1 MAILKSAKGR
11 FESSLFDIRQLV
23 QADLFDSE
31 LDAAREL
38 LKNKFVR
45 AAGAIAGV
53 VLEKHL
59 AQVCRNHNVAVSKKH
74 PTIND
79 FNGLLKDN
87 HVIDT
92 PQWRLI
98 QHLADLR
105 NLCDHNKDREPEI
118 AEIDDLISGV
128 DKMMK
133 TLF

>member
-1 MAILKSAKGR
+1 VTGRAEGR

-23 QADLFDSE
+23 QADVFDSE
-31 LDAAREL
+31 L
-38 LKNKFVR
+38 
-45 AAGAIAGV
+45 AGAIAGV

-59 AQVCRNHNVAVSKKH
+59 AQVCRNHNVTVSKKH

-87 HVIDT
+87 NVIET

-105 NLCDHNKDREPEI
+105 NLCDHNKD
-118 AEIDDLISGV
+118 
-128 DKMMK
+128 
-133 TLF
+133 